1 MIHTL
6 QGLLS
11 TLVNGIVAHLDQWDG
26 WAALIAAA
34 LFGFRG
40 GTLWMPVVVALV
52 INPTPYGLVAAM
64 VHGRGVNLNGVA
76 VFTVI
81 QLLIAFAGFAA
92 GRLLTRL
99 R

>member
-1 MIHTL
+1 MLHTL
-6 QGLLS
+6 QGLVS
-11 TLVNGIVAHLDQWDG
+11 TLLNGFTAHLEQWDG

-40 GTLWMPVVVALV
+40 GTFWMPVLVAV
-52 INPTPYGLVAAM
+52 IINPTPYGLVANLI
-64 VHGRGVNLNGVA
+64 HGRATNLNA
-76 VFTVI
+76 VVLFTTI
-81 QLLIAFAGFAA
+81 QIIIAFVGFGA

>member
-11 TLVNGIVAHLDQWDG
+11 TLTNGFTAHLDQWDG

-40 GTLWMPVVVALV
+40 GTLWMPVLVAV
-52 INPTPYGLVAAM
+52 IINPMPYGLVAAL
-64 VHGRGVNLNGVA
+64 VHGRAANLNAVA

-81 QLLIAFAGFAA
+81 QLIIAFAGFAV